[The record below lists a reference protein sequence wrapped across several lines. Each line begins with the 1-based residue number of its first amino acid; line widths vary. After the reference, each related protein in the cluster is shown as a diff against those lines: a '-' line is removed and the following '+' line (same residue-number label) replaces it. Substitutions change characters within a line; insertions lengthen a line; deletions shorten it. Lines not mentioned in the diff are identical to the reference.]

1 MNRIKFIILIFLSS
15 LTAEI
20 RTPIFLLHGF
30 LGWGRDE
37 MDNFYY
43 WGGKFDL
50 QNWLIEQGYEV
61 YTLSV
66 GPVSS
71 NWDRAI
77 EAYYQIKGGQVNY
90 GVAHSEKYGL
100 IQKPK
105 GKVYEGMYPK
115 WDENNPIH
123 IISHSQGGQTALMLE
138 YLLKMERVGEDSEI
152 LSKNYKGYIKSITTI
167 SAPLN
172 GTTLTDIVMTS
183 FPMTIKMA
191 VFLGAIYD
199 DGFLEK
205 YYNFDLDQWG
215 LSRNKNETIRE
226 FLIRINK
233 SSAINSKNL
242 SQFDL
247 SFDGSMKFNQS
258 YISDP
263 NVHYF
268 SYSTFCTKKTKD
280 SNKHLPDLKMNA
292 DLWLSGTLLGTMK
305 APDST
310 WYQNDGIVNT
320 ISMSYPFRLDGT
332 KEPNCEFIEKSIPG
346 CWQLMGQL
354 HIDHHQVIGH
364 GFFNEDIQFL
374 KDLFGNH
381 CNILKGIK

>member
-105 GKVYEGMYPK
+105 G
-115 WDENNPIH
+115 
-123 IISHSQGGQTALMLE
+123 
-138 YLLKMERVGEDSEI
+138 
-152 LSKNYKGYIKSITTI
+152 
-167 SAPLN
+167 
-172 GTTLTDIVMTS
+172 
-183 FPMTIKMA
+183 
-191 VFLGAIYD
+191 
-199 DGFLEK
+199 
-205 YYNFDLDQWG
+205 
-215 LSRNKNETIRE
+215 
-226 FLIRINK
+226 
-233 SSAINSKNL
+233 
-242 SQFDL
+242 
-247 SFDGSMKFNQS
+247 
-258 YISDP
+258 
-263 NVHYF
+263 
-268 SYSTFCTKKTKD
+268 
-280 SNKHLPDLKMNA
+280 
-292 DLWLSGTLLGTMK
+292 
-305 APDST
+305 
-310 WYQNDGIVNT
+310 
-320 ISMSYPFRLDGT
+320 
-332 KEPNCEFIEKSIPG
+332 
-346 CWQLMGQL
+346 
-354 HIDHHQVIGH
+354 
-364 GFFNEDIQFL
+364 
-374 KDLFGNH
+374 
-381 CNILKGIK
+381 